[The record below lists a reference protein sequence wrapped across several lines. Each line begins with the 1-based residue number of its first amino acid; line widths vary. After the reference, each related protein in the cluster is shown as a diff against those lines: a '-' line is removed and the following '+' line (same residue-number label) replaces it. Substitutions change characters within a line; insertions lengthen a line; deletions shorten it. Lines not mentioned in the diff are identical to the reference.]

1 MNTTATARDAVFSLG
16 IVGVGNM
23 GGATAA
29 NLLARGW
36 PVRVNDLDA
45 SKTRNLESFG
55 AVSKVSGAQLAI
67 KSEAVIV
74 CMVDAAHTEDVL
86 FDPHGVLAGLRAG
99 GTVLLCPRWA
109 RTTSSA
115 SPSESPRAA
124 YTRSMPPCRAA
135 RRGRAT
141 AP

>member
-45 SKTRNLESFG
+45 SKTRNLESFWG
-55 AVSKVSGAQLAI
+55 CFQGQW
-67 KSEAVIV
+67 
-74 CMVDAAHTEDVL
+74 
-86 FDPHGVLAGLRAG
+86 G
-99 GTVLLCPRWA
+99 
-109 RTTSSA
+109 TTS
-115 SPSESPRAA
+115 
-124 YTRSMPPCRAA
+124 YQK
-135 RRGRAT
+135 
-141 AP
+141 